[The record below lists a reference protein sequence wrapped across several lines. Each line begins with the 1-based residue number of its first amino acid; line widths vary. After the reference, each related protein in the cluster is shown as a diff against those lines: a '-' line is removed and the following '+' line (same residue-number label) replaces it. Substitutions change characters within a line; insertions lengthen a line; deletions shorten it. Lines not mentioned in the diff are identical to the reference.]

1 MATSTNTDGLYTRIK
16 KANSTKEIALIL
28 EAGSSYKLAAPG
40 YMTKLKG
47 LAKRRSREL
56 KKS

>member
-1 MATSTNTDGLYTRIK
+1 MTTNNNDGLYTRMK
-16 KANSTKEIALIL
+16 KANSFEEIALIL
-28 EAGSSYKLAAPG
+28 ETGSSYKDAAPG
-40 YMTKLKG
+40 YITKLKG

>member
-1 MATSTNTDGLYTRIK
+1 MK
-16 KANSTKEIALIL
+16 KANSSEEIAIL
-28 EAGSSYKLAAPG
+28 LEKGSSHKDAAPG

-56 KKS
+56 KNS

>member
-1 MATSTNTDGLYTRIK
+1 MKSKNTDGLYTRMK
-16 KANSTKEIALIL
+16 KANSSEEIAKLL
-28 EAGSSYKLAAPG
+28 EAGSSYKLAMPG
-40 YMTKLKG
+40 YMDKLKG